1 MVIGKL
7 YEYLLL
13 IYRKTPL
20 SYRSV
25 DFTEV
30 QIAPE
35 KPKLGFM
42 ALSVTETPH
51 TSDGLAPFGFNQLKC
66 TIFDFF
72 SVTVLL

>member
-13 IYRKTPL
+13 IYRKAPL

-25 DFTEV
+25 V

-51 TSDGLAPFGFNQLKC
+51 TSEGLAPCGFNQLKC
-66 TIFDFF
+66 MIFDFL
-72 SVTVLL
+72 V